1 MVDDRVLLRLGH
13 SPDPD
18 DAFMWW
24 PLMQLDGRPPAID
37 TGRFRF
43 ESVMQD
49 IQTLNERS
57 LIGDLEIT
65 AISMHQ
71 YAHVCDRYA
80 MTSCG
85 ASMGER
91 YGPKIVAK
99 AGHELA
105 WLRDPSVK
113 IAIPGRQ
120 TTAFLAL
127 SLLLEETSLNVD
139 PMPFEQI
146 IDAVQDGRCDA
157 GLIIHEGQLTY
168 DAAGLVELA
177 DLGKW
182 WSEQR
187 GLPLPL
193 GANVIRRDLDVM
205 HGSGTCREITSL
217 LVRSIEYA
225 LSHWEQG
232 VDFAEPYAH
241 DTSREQIEQFIR
253 MYVNDYTL
261 DAGDIGERAIRALL
275 NAGRDAGLSPDPG
288 SIELIRPL
296 DD

>member
-168 DAAGLVELA
+168 EAAGLVELA

>member
-1 MVDDRVLLRLGH
+1 MPDDRVLLRLGH

-24 PLMQLDGRPPAID
+24 PLMELDGRPPAID

-65 AISMHQ
+65 AVSMHQ
-71 YAHVCDRYA
+71 YAHVSDRYA
-80 MTSCG
+80 LTSCG

-91 YGPKIVAK
+91 YGPKVVARDS
-99 AGHELA
+99 HELD
-105 WLRDPSVK
+105 WLRDPEVT

-120 TTAFLAL
+120 TTAYLAL
-127 SLLLEETSLNVD
+127 SLLVDRGSLAIE

-146 IDAVQDGRCDA
+146 IDAVRDGRCDA

-168 DAAGLVELA
+168 GAAGLVELA
-177 DLGKW
+177 DLGQW
-182 WSEQR
+182 WNEQR

-193 GANVIRRDLDVM
+193 GANVIRRDLDEL
-205 HGSGTCREITSL
+205 HGAGTCREVTTL

-225 LSHWEQG
+225 LSHWKQG
-232 VDFAEPYAH
+232 VDFAEPFAH
-241 DTSREQIEQFIR
+241 DTSREQVEQFIR

-261 DAGDIGERAIRALL
+261 DAGDDGERAIRELL
-275 NAGRDAGLSPDPG
+275 QAGHAAGLCPDPG
-288 SIELIRPL
+288 TIEFIRPL
-296 DD
+296 DA